1 MGLLEILEKT
11 LNAILKIVIFLNY
24 NLWKYKVEEDCIIS
38 SSIPKDNLLVNGIKG
53 GQYLSAVHIKT
64 NAEILKIT
72 TKNGCFVKCS
82 VNHLFYDSNMQII
95 DANNVTRQTFLITK
109 QGISRVVKVEKLPRQ
124 FTFDVTVGSGE
135 MSYFSNDILSH
146 NSITSGIFIM
156 WYLLTNYD
164 KGVACT
170 SATDDKVKE
179 LIEKIDTIY
188 DNLPFYMKLGICVD
202 NQKRKIYDNGCSIKG
217 ETATEKA
224 GAGLTVNGILY
235 CDEFALIDPQVLKIF
250 YQTIFPTMSSSKTAK
265 MIITSTARGR
275 NLFWQLYTDGLL
287 GKNYFNPIRVDW
299 FDVEGRDDKWKQEET
314 ANIGSEEAFEQEYGN
329 SFDTNQQLLLPSDVM
344 KSLKSYQS
352 HFTNNRLS
360 NAS

>member
-1 MGLLEILEKT
+1 MNWSIENWYVVVGII
-11 LNAILKIVIFLNY
+11 AILVVAGFAIYKFTGLPTKEQIIKIKAWLLQAVVSAEKDLGSGTGRIKLSVVY
-24 NLWKYKVEEDCIIS
+24 NAFITKFPITAKIIS
-38 SSIPKDNLLVNGIKG
+38 FETFSNLVDGALDELKE
-53 GQYLSAVHIKT
+53 LLKT
-64 NAEILKIT
+64 N
-72 TKNGCFVKCS
+72 
-82 VNHLFYDSNMQII
+82 
-95 DANNVTRQTFLITK
+95 
-109 QGISRVVKVEKLPRQ
+109 
-124 FTFDVTVGSGE
+124 
-135 MSYFSNDILSH
+135 
-146 NSITSGIFIM
+146 
-156 WYLLTNYD
+156 
-164 KGVACT
+164 
-170 SATDDKVKE
+170 DKVKE